1 MIDPHNHLLPGL
13 DDGSRSIEISREML
27 SRLQSLGFT
36 TIVTTPHVTDAP
48 SPDYHARMQSAFA
61 AMAPEAAQ
69 FGMSLIQGYEVMLSP
84 RTAQVIAD
92 GAPLAIGVSHAVL
105 VEVSLAGWPE
115 FADHVLF
122 DLQVAGYT
130 PILAHPERYKAI
142 ISDPDKGIEL
152 ANRGVALQ
160 VTTSA
165 FAGLFGRDVQRAA
178 ESLLLADAV
187 TILGT
192 DAHGAG
198 QRVDKAATGIERV
211 EELVGPVR
219 THQLL
224 RENMLAVL
232 TNRPLPIPAPPEP
245 GPRRRRGLLSRI
257 R

>member
-13 DDGSRSIEISREML
+13 DDGSRSVDVSREML

-48 SPDYHARMQSAFA
+48 SPEYHARMQSAFA
-61 AMAPEAAQ
+61 EVAPEAAE
-69 FGMSLIQGYEVMLSP
+69 FGLALIQGYEVMLSP
-84 RTAQVIAD
+84 RTAQVIQD

-105 VEVSLAGWPE
+105 VEVSLAGWPA
-115 FADHVLF
+115 FADTVLF

-130 PILAHPERYKAI
+130 PILAHPERYKSI
-142 ISDPDKGIEL
+142 IDNPGKGIEL
-152 ANRGVALQ
+152 AERGIALQ

-165 FAGLFGRDVQRAA
+165 FDGLFGREVQRVA
-178 ESLLLADAV
+178 EALLLSDAV

-198 QRVDKAATGIERV
+198 QRVGRTAAGIERV
-211 EELVGPVR
+211 EELVGPAR
-219 THQLL
+219 AQQLL
-224 RENMLAVL
+224 RDNMLALL
-232 TNRPLPIPAPPEP
+232 TSHPLPIPAPQEP
-245 GPRRRRGLLSRI
+245 SPRRRRGLLSRI